1 MAGFQ
6 ITGKVTKI
14 YKTQAITETFSKR
27 EIVLLD
33 DTNPTYPEY
42 VVIQF
47 VKDKCA
53 ELDKYKAG
61 DVVTID
67 FNIKGRAYQ
76 KPMEETKYFSSLQGW
91 RITGNGSGTDTPAAQ
106 QQGETAAAD
115 DDSSDLPF

>member
-6 ITGKVTKI
+6 ITGKVAKI
-14 YKTQAITETFSKR
+14 YKTQAVTETFSKR

-33 DTNPTYPEY
+33 DTNPQYPEY

-76 KPMEETKYFSSLQGW
+76 KPLEETKYFSSLQGW
-91 RITGNGSGTDTPAAQ
+91 RISGTGSGT
-106 QQGETAAAD
+106 GTAATETKAPETPAD
-115 DDSSDLPF
+115 DDDLPF

>member
-14 YKTQAITETFSKR
+14 YKTQAVTETFSKR

-33 DTNPTYPEY
+33 DSNPQYPEY

-76 KPMEETKYFSSLQGW
+76 KPMEETKYFSNLQGW
-91 RITGNGSGTDTPAAQ
+91 KISGTGTGTGAPAEQAALA
-106 QQGETAAAD
+106 TAPD
-115 DDSSDLPF
+115 DDDLPF